1 MLRDRARVSEK
12 VISDLKRSGQE
23 SVDQLMEK
31 LTSNKK
37 KQERLDSE
45 VDSIRAVIQSKEH
58 EIASKEDEIV
68 GLKRLIELETN
79 EKEMEIR
86 RIRLE
91 IEE

>member
-68 GLKRLIELETN
+68 GLKRQIELETN